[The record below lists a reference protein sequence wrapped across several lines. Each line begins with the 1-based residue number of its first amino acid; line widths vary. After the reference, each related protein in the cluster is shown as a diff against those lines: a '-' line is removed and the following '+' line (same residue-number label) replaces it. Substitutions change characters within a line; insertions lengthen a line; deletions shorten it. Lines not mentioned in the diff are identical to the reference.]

1 MERGPDKPE
10 LQVKLARCRVLLRDY
25 PDGPTA
31 EYIREP
37 ESELRDQLPALE
49 EQYPDLPPARQEN
62 GPSPGDTISGPR
74 ARDYAGAGDARRCKS
89 VHIGYP
95 LAGVISGK

>member
-49 EQYPDLPPARQEN
+49 EQYPDPPPTRQEN
-62 GPSPGDTISGPR
+62 AQSGGTRLADLALGITQAREMLADVNQITLDT
-74 ARDYAGAGDARRCKS
+74 
-89 VHIGYP
+89 P
-95 LAGVISGK
+95 LQV

>member
-49 EQYPDLPPARQEN
+49 EQYPDPPPTRQEN
-62 GPSPGDTISGPR
+62 GPSPGGHD
-74 ARDYAGAGDARRCKS
+74 
-89 VHIGYP
+89 
-95 LAGVISGK
+95 